1 MKLFKKAAVLVMA
14 VTMSLSVGTACSS
27 DSTISR
33 LNDNGGLRV
42 GYCSCS
48 EADDAPF
55 VIEGKDKHQMEGIT
69 GEPSGNIADSLGTE
83 VVFTRVH
90 SAEAYDKLMH
100 GSVDCLWN
108 CSPPSKELVSS
119 VRTIETGLFYRQVIM
134 TTSDSKINRLADV
147 KGKKLAVVS
156 GSDAQAEL
164 HNASVM
170 EKSLKSIIVCGN
182 MEQVLQKLASG
193 DVQCAAVD
201 EPQALYAAASFK
213 DKDVSF
219 KYVGTPIAECGLV
232 IATRADDADLCSMI
246 AEKYVDLSQKKVINE
261 LCQKYGLEGMLSSAI
276 KDNPSE
282 VRT

>member
-1 MKLFKKAAVLVMA
+1 M
-14 VTMSLSVGTACSS
+14 
-27 DSTISR
+27 
-33 LNDNGGLRV
+33 

-134 TTSDSKINRLADV
+134 TTSDSKIERLADV

-156 GSDAQAEL
+156 GSDAQTEL

-170 EKSLKSIIVCGN
+170 EKSLKKIIICSN
-182 MEQVLQKLASG
+182 MQQVLQKLASG

-201 EPQALYAAASFK
+201 EPQAIYAADHFK
-213 DKDVSF
+213 EKDIGF
-219 KYVGTPIAECGLV
+219 KYVDTPIAECSLV
-232 IATRADDADLCSMI
+232 IVTRADDADLCSLI
-246 AEKYVDLSQKKVINE
+246 AEKYVEMSQKNKIKD
-261 LCQKYGLEGMLSSAI
+261 LCQKYNLNAMLSSLI
-276 KDNPSE
+276 KNNPAQINA
-282 VRT
+282 